1 MQARFAANLLLL
13 GEDAAIIERIREA
26 MREHVSWLIPK
37 DRTVAVRAVN
47 NQVEAAFASNDEAPA
62 ITTA

>member
-1 MQARFAANLLLL
+1 
-13 GEDAAIIERIREA
+13 

-37 DRTVAVRAVN
+37 DRTIAVRAVN
-47 NQVEAAFASNDEAPA
+47 YQVEAAFAGNDEAPA